1 MNLNDFE
8 RYNAVLSIRSV
19 INYLEDNYLPSYG
32 YEKMDVV
39 INMLVNLE
47 VDILLDGGN
56 DYGKR
61 D

>member
-8 RYNAVLSIRSV
+8 RYNTVLSIRSV

-32 YEKMDVV
+32 YEKMGDI
-39 INMLVNLE
+39 INMLANLE